1 MKKQLLFLFLIAFTT
16 VLNAQ
21 KNNSWSFLDSERQV
35 NTNKIR
41 TTEYSENQK
50 LLSFDSSKLS
60 QALINVAD
68 VKSGLSGVEVIF
80 PNINGEMERFLVWE
94 SSNFEPGLQA
104 KYPEIRAFAGKS
116 VDNPGS
122 TIRFSFSPY
131 GVQTMVFRP
140 NTGSEFIEPYTKD
153 NSVYVLFDSQ
163 TRIIGQ
169 LPFSCG
175 TQDVALSQELS
186 GSIVSQNRASNQVY
200 KTMRLAL
207 SCTGEYG
214 AYFGGVSQA
223 IAAMN
228 ATMTRCNGVFERDL
242 AVKLLMIDN
251 NDVVVYTNA
260 STDPYSAAATGSN
273 GAWNTEL
280 MNNLHN
286 TLGDD
291 AFDIGHLFGASGGGG
306 RAGCIGCVCTNVL
319 STGGGSNSSYKGAG
333 FTSPADGVPQGDNF
347 DIDYVAHEMGH
358 QMGANHTFSHTSEN
372 NSVNVAPGSG
382 TTIMAYA
389 GLGGTGIDIQL
400 HSDDYFT
407 YKSIAQIQSN
417 MNTKT
422 CPISYNSSTSP
433 AFNNVK
439 PTVSA
444 GLDYTIPI
452 STAFKLTGAASDTD
466 GEVLSY
472 CWEQNDD
479 ATTVGSTAC
488 IPSPTKTNGPNFRS
502 RPPVA
507 TPVRYMPPLANV
519 LAGSVSTYWETTS
532 SVSRNLTFALTVR
545 DNVLNGGQT
554 NSDANAITV
563 TSTAGPFQV
572 TSQNSAGINWVQNTQ
587 ETITWNVNNTTALP
601 GSANVNIKLSTDGGL
616 NFDTV
621 LAANTP
627 NDGSE
632 IITVPD
638 ITGANCRILIEP
650 TDNIY
655 YTVNSKAF
663 TIGYDCHIY
672 STNPNAAIADGAG
685 TNQAGATT
693 TSIINVPDNITIS
706 NMKVNLKINHT
717 KIGDLVVKITHPDG
731 TLRTLWSRSCNS
743 ATYSNI
749 DVTFAD
755 EYSTISCASPTSG
768 SYRSFQ
774 TLSGF
779 NNKSSL
785 GNWTLTVTDNNIN
798 NTGTL
803 VSWGVDFGCTLGVNQ
818 NEFSDLVVYPNPS
831 KGNFNVQFTNA
842 EASKVQLSLYDIS
855 GRNIYNNT
863 YDGNSYFN
871 ENVQLNSLQAGVY
884 LLNVSNGKINQTKR
898 IVIE

>member
-1 MKKQLLFLFLIAFTT
+1 
-16 VLNAQ
+16 
-21 KNNSWSFLDSERQV
+21 
-35 NTNKIR
+35 
-41 TTEYSENQK
+41 
-50 LLSFDSSKLS
+50 
-60 QALINVAD
+60 
-68 VKSGLSGVEVIF
+68 
-80 PNINGEMERFLVWE
+80 
-94 SSNFEPGLQA
+94 
-104 KYPEIRAFAGKS
+104 
-116 VDNPGS
+116 
-122 TIRFSFSPY
+122 
-131 GVQTMVFRP
+131 
-140 NTGSEFIEPYTKD
+140 
-153 NSVYVLFDSQ
+153 
-163 TRIIGQ
+163 
-169 LPFSCG
+169 
-175 TQDVALSQELS
+175 
-186 GSIVSQNRASNQVY
+186 
-200 KTMRLAL
+200 
-207 SCTGEYG
+207 
-214 AYFGGVSQA
+214 
-223 IAAMN
+223 
-228 ATMTRCNGVFERDL
+228 
-242 AVKLLMIDN
+242 
-251 NDVVVYTNA
+251 
-260 STDPYSAAATGSN
+260 
-273 GAWNTEL
+273 
-280 MNNLHN
+280 
-286 TLGDD
+286 
-291 AFDIGHLFGASGGGG
+291 
-306 RAGCIGCVCTNVL
+306 
-319 STGGGSNSSYKGAG
+319 
-333 FTSPADGVPQGDNF
+333 
-347 DIDYVAHEMGH
+347 
-358 QMGANHTFSHTSEN
+358 
-372 NSVNVAPGSG
+372 
-382 TTIMAYA
+382 
-389 GLGGTGIDIQL
+389 
-400 HSDDYFT
+400 
-407 YKSIAQIQSN
+407 
-417 MNTKT
+417 
-422 CPISYNSSTSP
+422 
-433 AFNNVK
+433 
-439 PTVSA
+439 
-444 GLDYTIPI
+444 
-452 STAFKLTGAASDTD
+452 
-466 GEVLSY
+466 
-472 CWEQNDD
+472 
-479 ATTVGSTAC
+479 
-488 IPSPTKTNGPNFRS
+488 
-502 RPPVA
+502 
-507 TPVRYMPPLANV
+507 MPPLANV

-884 LLNVSNGKINQTKR
+884 LLNVSNGKITRRKESLLSN
-898 IVIE
+898 

>member
-1 MKKQLLFLFLIAFTT
+1 MKKQLLFLFFIAFTT
-16 VLNAQ
+16 LLNAQ
-21 KNNSWSFLDSERQV
+21 KNNSWSFLDSDRQV
-35 NTNKIR
+35 FTNKIR
-41 TTEYSENQK
+41 INEYSENQK
-50 LLSFDSSKLS
+50 LLVFDSSKLN
-60 QALINVAD
+60 QALVNVAD
-68 VKSGLSGVEVIF
+68 VKSGLPGVEIIF
-80 PNINGEMERFLVWE
+80 PNINGEMEKFLVWE

-104 KYPEIRAFAGKS
+104 KFPSIRAFAGKS
-116 VDNPGS
+116 VDYPGS

-140 NTGSEFIEPYTKD
+140 DTGSEFIEPYTKD
-153 NSVYVLFDSQ
+153 SSVYVLFDSQ
-163 TRIIGQ
+163 TRISGQ
-169 LPFSCG
+169 LPFNCA
-175 TQDVALSQELS
+175 TQDVEMSQELS
-186 GSIVSQNRASNQVY
+186 NSISAQNRASNQVY

-223 IAAMN
+223 ISAMN

-242 AVKLLMIDN
+242 AVKLLMIAN

-260 STDPYSAAATGSN
+260 STDPYSSAGTGSG

-280 MNNLHN
+280 MNNLHSV
-286 TLGDD
+286 LGDD

-306 RAGCIGCVCTNVL
+306 NAGCIGCVCTNVL
-319 STGGGSNSSYKGAG
+319 STGGGSTNSYKGAG
-333 FTSPADGVPQGDNF
+333 FTSPADGIPQGDTF

-358 QMGANHTFSHTSEN
+358 QMGANHTFSHTAEN
-372 NSVNVAPGSG
+372 NTVNVEPGSG

-400 HSDDYFT
+400 HSDDYFA
-407 YKSIAQIQSN
+407 YKSIAQIQAN

-422 CPISYNSSTSP
+422 CPISYNSSTNP
-433 AFNNVK
+433 AFTNTK
-439 PTVSA
+439 PNVSA

-452 STAFKLTGAASDTD
+452 STAFKLVGTASDSD

-479 ATTVGSTAC
+479 ASTVGTTAC

-519 LAGSVSTYWETTS
+519 LAGSVSTTWETTS

-554 NSDANAITV
+554 NSDANAVSV

-572 TSQNSAGINWVQNTQ
+572 TSQNTTGINWLQNTQ
-587 ETITWNVNNTTALP
+587 ETITWNVNNTTSLP

-621 LAANTP
+621 LASNTP

-632 IITVPD
+632 VITVPN
-638 ITGANCRILIEP
+638 ITGGDCRILIEP

-655 YTVNSKAF
+655 YAVNPKSF
-663 TIGYDCHIY
+663 TIGYECHIY
-672 STNPNAAIADGAG
+672 TTNPNVAIADGVG

-731 TLRTLWSRSCNS
+731 TLRTLWSRNCNS

-749 DVTFAD
+749 DVTFGDA
-755 EYSTISCASPTSG
+755 YSTITCASPTSG
-768 SYRSFQ
+768 TYRSFQ

-798 NTGTL
+798 SIGTL

-831 KGNFNVQFTNA
+831 SGDFNVQFTNPIA
-842 EASKVQLSLYDIS
+842 GKVKLSLYDIS
-855 GRNIYNNT
+855 GRLILSNN
-863 YDGNSYFN
+863 YESSSYFN
-871 ENVQLNSLQAGVY
+871 ENVKLDNLQSGVY
-884 LLNVSNGKINQTKR
+884 LLNVDNGRINQTKR
-898 IVIE
+898 LIIE